1 MSSTDTTTQAQPL
14 DMAAIRREL
23 LAQGAFQ
30 NTGEIAE
37 EADWTA
43 LLEENQPLAEEPGY
57 YESRFP
63 WQW

>member
-14 DMAAIRREL
+14 DMAAVRIEL

-30 NTGEIAE
+30 NTEEIAE

-43 LLEENQPLAEEPGY
+43 LLEECQPLAEEPGY
-57 YESRFP
+57 HESLFP